1 MLLLL
6 PHDPL
11 RSRVVDAH
19 FARERATATELGIP
33 VALVDH
39 DAICRGDG
47 GHAGVPEAPE
57 AVYRG
62 WMIPAAR
69 YAAWERALA
78 TRHTVLRTGAA
89 DYRRAHEL
97 PGWYAAFAH
106 LTPSAQWTLD
116 ASRAGFEAARERI
129 GAGALVLR
137 DHSKSAKHDWA
148 GAAYVPDGASADAAW
163 AVASRL
169 RELRDEDFTGGF
181 VLRQFEPF
189 VGVELRTWWVD
200 GVCVQVGPHPDP
212 PRHEQPGEAGRAPA
226 TPTGS
231 ALENTLTATGAAVRQ
246 LGLRF
251 VTVDLAGRTDG
262 RWRVVELGDGQVS
275 DLRRTDTD
283 PLAEMTAL
291 LQALTKA

>member
-11 RSRVVDAH
+11 RHRIVDAH
-19 FARERATATELGIP
+19 FARERAAATELGIP

-47 GHAGVPEAPE
+47 GHAGVPEAPD

-78 TRHTVLRTGAA
+78 TRHAVLRTAAA

-116 ASRAGFEAARERI
+116 DSRGGFEAARERI

-169 RELRDEDFTGGF
+169 REVRDEDFTGGF
-181 VLRQFEPF
+181 VLRKYEPF
-189 VGVELRTWWVD
+189 LGVELRTWWVD
-200 GVCVQVGPHPDP
+200 GACVQVGPHPDAP
-212 PRHEQPGEAGRAPA
+212 QHEQPGEVRAPA

-231 ALENTLTATGAAVRQ
+231 ALEDTLTAVGAAVRQ
-246 LGLRF
+246 LRLRF

-262 RWRVVELGDGQVS
+262 AWRVVELGDGQVS
-275 DLRRTDTD
+275 DLRRTDND